1 MTLQGPPTAE
11 LLDRRAPGVPVE
23 GGFAGHAVPIDADA
37 GRRLLGLE
45 PRFDALGA
53 VV

>member
-1 MTLQGPPTAE
+1 MTLQGPPSAE
-11 LLDRRAPGVPVE
+11 LLDRRAPGAPGE
-23 GGFAGHAVPIDADA
+23 GFAGHAVPIDADA
-37 GRRLLGLE
+37 GRRLVGLE